1 MRCVVRRLVY
11 SIHPVKTR
19 EHLYSHACYS
29 ACSHA
34 HVFDGAGDSEDD
46 KSHEVFQLFQV
57 SLWTALHQDDTLDR
71 HACGTI
77 GDVVCECCVVLFQAY
92 EKLFEATIG
101 AFLVQEALSPEDFFN
116 HCRRLLA
123 SPRHVDAASN
133 LEILLSAL
141 DFDAFCELMT
151 AEALETHSALGAA
164 ADMGL

>member
-1 MRCVVRRLVY
+1 MDEVLLAVESSDALVARLVAFCDQNDVDRKY
-11 SIHPVKTR
+11 RVFHTR
-19 EHLYSHACYS
+19 
-29 ACSHA
+29 HA

-46 KSHEVFQLFQV
+46 KSHEVYRLFQ
-57 SLWTALHQDDTLDR
+57 
-71 HACGTI
+71 
-77 GDVVCECCVVLFQAY
+77 EY

-101 AFLVQEALSPEDFFN
+101 EFLAKEQLSPEDFYN

-123 SPRHVDAASN
+123 SPRHEDAASN

-151 AEALETHSALGAA
+151 AEALETHSALAAA